1 MLFQATAASLLL
13 IATLAGQSQSHQ
25 TPTGWSCVAGRAVDP
40 AYVQL
45 AERTGGQLFLFD
57 RSEAGRS
64 LVLMREERKHEEL
77 VFRATGTL
85 AAGYHDYQ
93 FPVDST
99 VESLLLAI
107 SLQCSQAVSIYRPS
121 GAELR
126 ASEPGVEDNVY
137 RSGRIVIQSR
147 PEAGMWRVQLVG
159 AGIFSIVVQASSPI
173 SFHDAEFVELG
184 GRSGHEGYFAL
195 KSPARL
201 NTTQLLSARLYAPP
215 EATEFFLVNSAGEV
229 LQRLDLQPSS
239 ARGDDR
245 EFMGAVTPSHATF
258 RVVVEGR
265 DASGF
270 WYQRL
275 YPYLFELKP

>member
-1 MLFQATAASLLL
+1 MLLQATTGGVLLA
-13 IATLAGQSQSHQ
+13 ATLSAQSQPHHTQ
-25 TPTGWSCVAGRAVDP
+25 PGWPCVAGRAVDP
-40 AYVQL
+40 TYVQL
-45 AERTGGQLFLFD
+45 AERAGGQLFLFD

-64 LVLMREERKHEEL
+64 LVLMRENGKHEE
-77 VFRATGTL
+77 VIFRATGTL
-85 AAGYHDYQ
+85 AAGYRDYQ
-93 FPVDST
+93 FPVDTT

-147 PEAGMWRVQLVG
+147 PETGVWRVRLAG
-159 AGIFSIVVQASSPI
+159 AGIFSAVVQARSPI
-173 SFHDAEFVELG
+173 SFHDAEFVEPG
-184 GRSGHEGYFAL
+184 GRPGHGGYVAL
-195 KSPARL
+195 KTPAHLNTPQLLAARL
-201 NTTQLLSARLYAPP
+201 SAPAGAAVFY
-215 EATEFFLVNSAGEV
+215 LVNSVGEV
-229 LQRLDLQPSS
+229 LQQLDLRPSS
-239 ARGDDR
+239 DSGDDR
-245 EFMGAVTPSHATF
+245 EFMGSVTPAHATF
-258 RVVVEGR
+258 RVVVDGR